1 MKDILAIIRTSTER
15 QEIDSQ
21 RKELLDFIK
30 SDGINSNRVT
40 VIGEAGASA
49 IKLDERYRRNLDKV
63 YELINAG
70 NVKIVYAW
78 SLDRIGRD
86 EETLIKFKNFLIEH
100 KVNLKTVNPTMTLLN
115 PDGTVNNGM
124 ELAFSLY
131 ITLSKQEMQQKK
143 ARFKR
148 ARERNK
154 EMGKFNGGPNILLGY
169 KVENG
174 FIVPDEIEAEKVRL
188 MFELYATGEYSVKKL
203 SNEMRERGLSGERY
217 KMQPPH
223 VGRYLRN
230 QIYCG
235 RGNLPAIIPAELFDK
250 VQQLLSDNVTLLSR
264 EHTHSYFGTKLI
276 KCPECGHYYC
286 TNIRSYRCNQHVLKK
301 CDNSL
306 SVSLSVIDGLLWHYA
321 KMLEL
326 DYQLNLSKTDVKSL
340 KDQLKVL
347 KQKEKTLSVSAV
359 ETKIAN
365 TKRLYMDAMITR
377 EEFEQA
383 MKRHNDA
390 DKYRKDRLL
399 EVRRDIK
406 NTEEEI
412 TRLSDKSNIWDDITK
427 LGFKIESLRDEK
439 KMSAIVHRRIKEA
452 VMTRTERGFELIMTS
467 YKGFPMKVEYW
478 PKFGKKLFINGIPE
492 DVKRYKLDRSKLK
505 TCNAK

>member
-1 MKDILAIIRTSTER
+1 MKDTLAIIRTSTER
-15 QEIDSQ
+15 QEIESQ
-21 RKELLDFIK
+21 QKELLEFIK
-30 SDGINSNRVT
+30 KDGINVKQVQ

-131 ITLSKQEMQQKK
+131 ITLAKQEMQQKK

-154 EMGKFNGGPNILLGY
+154 ENGRFNGGPNILLGY
-169 KVENG
+169 KVDERG
-174 FIVPDEIEAEKVRL
+174 FIVPDEIEAEKVKL

-203 SNEMRERGLSGERY
+203 SNEMRERGLSGGKY
-217 KMQPPH
+217 MMQPPH

-230 QIYCG
+230 EIYCG
-235 RGNLPAIIPAELFDK
+235 RGNLPAIIPTGLFDK

-276 KCPECGHYYC
+276 KCPECGHFYC

-301 CDNSL
+301 CGNTL

-321 KMLEL
+321 KQLEL
-326 DYQLNLSKTDVKSL
+326 DFMLNKDKTDIKAL
-340 KDQLKVL
+340 KDKLKVMR
-347 KQKEKTLSVSAV
+347 QKEKTLSVSTV
-359 ETKIAN
+359 ETKIQN

-383 MKRHNDA
+383 MKRHNEA
-390 DKYRKDRLL
+390 DKERKDRLL
-399 EVRRDIK
+399 EIKMEIK
-406 NTEEEI
+406 NISEEI
-412 TRLSDKSNIWDDITK
+412 ERLSDNSGFWEDMSK
-427 LGFKIESLRDEK
+427 LGFQIESLRDEK
-439 KMSAIVHRRIKEA
+439 KMSEIVHRMIKKA
-452 VMTRTERGFELIMTS
+452 VLTRTEKGYELVMTS
-467 YKGFPMKVEYW
+467 YKGFEMKAEYW
-478 PKFGKKLFINGIPE
+478 PKNGNKLFINGIPE
-492 DVKRYKLDRSKLK
+492 KVKNYKLDRSKLR
-505 TCNAK
+505 